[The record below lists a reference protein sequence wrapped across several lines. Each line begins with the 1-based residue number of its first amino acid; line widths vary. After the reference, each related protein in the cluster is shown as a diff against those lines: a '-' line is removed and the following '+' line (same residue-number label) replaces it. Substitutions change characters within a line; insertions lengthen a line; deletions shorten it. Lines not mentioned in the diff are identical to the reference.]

1 MSDTKFNKLKT
12 FLNSN
17 ELEELKYL
25 NTKVEDISES
35 VKNRTDIMNLSLNEL
50 INNWANTNSTVFSEL
65 VVMFADINKY
75 SSYVREDNANSILV
89 AISNIIKDL
98 SIIFSKD
105 GRLLYIG
112 ITLILISILIY
123 FIGITS

>member
-50 INNWANTNSTVFSEL
+50 INNWANTNSIIFSEL

-89 AISNIIKDL
+89 AISNIVKDL

>member
-25 NTKVEDISES
+25 NNQVENINES
-35 VKNRTDIMNLSLNEL
+35 KKSQTDIMNISLNVL
-50 INNWANTNSTVFSEL
+50 INNWANVNYIVFSEI
-65 VVMFADINKY
+65 VVMLADIHKY
-75 SSYVREDNANSILV
+75 TNYVKEDNANSILV
-89 AISNIIKDL
+89 AINYFIKDL
-98 SIIFSKD
+98 FDIFTKD
-105 GRLLYIG
+105 GRVLYIG
-112 ITLILISILIY
+112 LTLILISILIY

>member
-98 SIIFSKD
+98 SNIFSKD

>member
-25 NTKVEDISES
+25 NSQVENIHES
-35 VKNRTDIMNLSLNEL
+35 KKSKTDIMNMSLNVL
-50 INNWANTNSTVFSEL
+50 INNWANVNSVVFSEL

-75 SSYVREDNANSILV
+75 SNFVKEDNANSILV
-89 AISNIIKDL
+89 AINYLIKDL
-98 SIIFSKD
+98 FSIFTKD
-105 GRLLYIG
+105 GRVLYIG
-112 ITLILISILIY
+112 LTLILISILIY

>member
-25 NTKVEDISES
+25 NNQVENINES
-35 VKNRTDIMNLSLNEL
+35 KKSQTDIMNISLNVL
-50 INNWANTNSTVFSEL
+50 INNWANVNSVVFSEL
-65 VVMFADINKY
+65 VLMFAGIHKY
-75 SSYVREDNANSILV
+75 TDHVKEDNANSILV
-89 AISNIIKDL
+89 AINYLIKDL
-98 SIIFSKD
+98 FDIFTKD
-105 GRLLYIG
+105 GRVLYIG
-112 ITLILISILIY
+112 LTLILISILIY